1 MSVILTDV
9 RPPFARRLWIY
20 QAERFPIFK
29 HGLVIAVF
37 ALSGAALPHLV
48 GGARF
53 NDPTAALVA
62 VAVCFLAFLQLRI
75 ADEHKDHEDDRRFRP
90 ERPVPRGLISLGEL
104 RWIGF
109 AAAAAQAALAWM
121 LKPALLVFLAG
132 LWLWMALMAVEFF
145 APRVL
150 KARPMLYLAS
160 HMVITPLIALFAVA
174 CGWAAAG
181 MAFQIEPAVIAFLA
195 LAYANGAAIEISRK
209 TWAPSDERRGVDT
222 YSRLW
227 GPVGAACAV
236 AVAISVGLALASS
249 VLYAAGAA
257 SWLIGAM
264 WVLALTGLAA
274 AFAYAQRPR
283 TPRAKLLESAV
294 GIWVLGSYLAFAAAP
309 LVAGAVP

>member
-1 MSVILTDV
+1 MNETLTEV
-9 RPPFARRLWIY
+9 RPSFARRLWTY

-37 ALSGAALPHLV
+37 ALAGAALPHLAS
-48 GGARF
+48 GARF
-53 NDPTAALVA
+53 NDPTAAVVA

-121 LKPALLVFLAG
+121 LDPALLVFLAG
-132 LWLWMALMAVEFF
+132 MWLWMALMTAEFF

-150 KARPMLYLAS
+150 KARPILYLAS

-181 MAFQIEPAVIAFLA
+181 MDYRPETAVIAFLA
-195 LAYANGAAIEISRK
+195 LAFANGAAIEIARK
-209 TWAPSDERRGVDT
+209 TWAPSDERRGVES

-227 GPVGAACAV
+227 GPTGAARAV
-236 AVAISVGLALASS
+236 AVAIAVSWALAGF
-249 VLYAAGAA
+249 VLHAAGVAP
-257 SWLIGAM
+257 WLIGAVS
-264 WVLALTGLAA
+264 VLALLAWA
-274 AFAYAQRPR
+274 AVIAYAQQPR
-283 TPRAKLLESAV
+283 TARAKLLESAV
-294 GIWVLGSYLAFAAAP
+294 GTWVLGSYLVFAAASI
-309 LVAGAVP
+309 VAGAVQ